1 MKSHP
6 KCWKKNKETVAGR
19 GIKKK
24 VESDYYTNTR
34 FYYYYG
40 KQILHFI
47 DKKQQYNRPKRRNK
61 HSLAHIL
68 YTLSIK
74 KNCDLNDFK
83 V

>member
-6 KCWKKNKETVAGR
+6 KVLEEEQRNRSWKRDKR
-19 GIKKK
+19 K

-34 FYYYYG
+34 FFFFYG
-40 KQILHFI
+40 KQIHFI

-74 KNCDLNDFK
+74 KI
-83 V
+83 VT

>member
-6 KCWKKNKETVAGR
+6 KVLEEEQRNRSWKR
-19 GIKKK
+19 DKKK
-24 VESDYYTNTR
+24 KWRVIITQTLA

-40 KQILHFI
+40 KQIHFI

-74 KNCDLNDFK
+74 KI
-83 V
+83 VT

>member
-6 KCWKKNKETVAGR
+6 KVLEEEQRNRSWKRDKR
-19 GIKKK
+19 K